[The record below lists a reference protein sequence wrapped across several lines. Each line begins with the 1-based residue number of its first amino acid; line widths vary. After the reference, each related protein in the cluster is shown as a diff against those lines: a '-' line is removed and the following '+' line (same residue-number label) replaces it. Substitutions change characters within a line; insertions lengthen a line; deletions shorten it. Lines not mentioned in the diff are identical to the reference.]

1 MVDKELSVFTAKY
14 PSIDE
19 LIDNSFLSE
28 KIKRQ
33 YGMLYQT
40 KQADGHETLIRRKIF
55 QKMFFSIK

>member
-1 MVDKELSVFTAKY
+1 VIGLPDKMVDKELSVFTAKY

-40 KQADGHETLIRRKIF
+40 KRKRLMDM
-55 QKMFFSIK
+55 KL